1 MAKLVGLDVEET
13 SGVDYPAHLDN
24 GWIVMKATGADVHEA
39 LQSTEEKPVPD
50 EQKPEEE
57 VVAEAAPELS
67 PEDAQAKIAE
77 LEATVAELQAQLEAA
92 AQEEVGEPGEAEK
105 SAEELVK
112 AAPEPLAKAFAELA
126 ERVEKAEGE
135 LAKERDAKA
144 LADATDFVKS
154 LDKLSLDAEATP
166 ALIKS
171 ARATSPELAAAV
183 EQMLVAVNGQVE
195 SAGLFAE
202 IGKAAPVDSSG
213 SANERLNALAKARSD
228 EQGVPF
234 SKAYKD
240 VLATSEGK
248 ELYSQHVSEMRG

>member
-50 EQKPEEE
+50 EQKPDEE

-67 PEDAQAKIAE
+67 PEDAQARIAE
-77 LEATVAELQAQLEAA
+77 LEATIAELQAQLEAA
-92 AQEEVGEPGEAEK
+92 SAEEEGEPVEAEK
-105 SAEELVK
+105 SAEELAK
-112 AAPEPLAKAFAELA
+112 AAPEPLAKAFAELS
-126 ERVEKAEGE
+126 ERVEKAESE
-135 LAKERDAKA
+135 LAKERDAKE
-144 LADATDFVKS
+144 LADAQAFVKS
-154 LDKLSLDAEATP
+154 LDNLSLDTATAPELIKKARQATP
-166 ALIKS
+166 D
-171 ARATSPELAAAV
+171 LAAAM

-213 SANERLNALAKARSD
+213 SANDRLTALAKAKAD
-228 EQGVPF
+228 AEGVAF
-234 SKAYKD
+234 SQAYKA
-240 VLATSEGK
+240 VLSTSEGK
-248 ELYSQHVSEMRG
+248 ELYNQHVSEMRS